1 MQLLL
6 GDRVF
11 LDAVSGRNAYL
22 GAALRSLPMHERPG
36 AGTAADAQEQ
46 ELAAALLQHVA
57 PQAAGAPCHQTRMS
71 IPCCRALAS
80 GVLGALAS
88 ARACPAQTQ
97 RGTWM
102 PTGRTSRGQ
111 RA

>member
-11 LDAVSGRNAYL
+11 LDAASGRNAYL

-46 ELAAALLQHVA
+46 ALAAALLQHVA
-57 PQAAGAPCHQTRMS
+57 PQAAGAPCHPTRMF
-71 IPCCRALAS
+71 AAS
-80 GVLGALAS
+80 RGALALGMQG
-88 ARACPAQTQ
+88 APATACACPAQTR
-97 RGTWM
+97 RG
-102 PTGRTSRGQ
+102 S
-111 RA
+111 